1 MSIAGAGC
9 FVRCGAG
16 PMTQMIPLPARKALG
31 APFLLGTDGT
41 SHKLEPVE
49 LGAVGGFKEAWLQQL
64 IHDHPEILPIAQI
77 EPGFGAP
84 VAVVREMA
92 CGHGFIDNLFITPRG
107 DIVLVETKLWRNP
120 QARREVIAQA
130 LDYVAALM
138 TMDYASFEAAATK
151 AGLTATSLHALVAD
165 QADALE
171 ESAFF
176 DALAR
181 NLKRGRMLVLALGDG
196 IRQEAESLADL
207 VQNQMMAQFT
217 FALVEIKIYRNASTG
232 EIIALPS
239 TLAQTV
245 MIERGILIFNEGV
258 PTIQPVPAKAVT
270 KPKSITEDL
279 FYEALAAKHPALP
292 AAIKIFLAEAAALG
306 VYPDFQASLNLK
318 VDIADAP
325 RPLNIGYI
333 QKNGQLW
340 TNPVRGVA
348 GDTLA
353 LAYAQRLADL
363 IGGKVAMPDEIYV
376 TTNGT
381 SAPSV
386 ANLLPDQRQG
396 WLSAIQA
403 LIQGFQA
410 QQGEQN

>member
-1 MSIAGAGC
+1 MPQMSAIH
-9 FVRCGAG
+9 
-16 PMTQMIPLPARKALG
+16 PRKALG
-31 APFLLGTDGT
+31 VPFLIGTDGT
-41 SHKLEPVE
+41 SHRLEPVA
-49 LGAVGGFKEAWLQQL
+49 LGPSSGYQESWLQQL
-64 IHDHPEILPIAQI
+64 IHAHPEILPISQI
-77 EPGFGAP
+77 EPGFGRP
-84 VAVVREMA
+84 VAVAREVA
-92 CGHGFIDNLFITPRG
+92 CGHGFIDNLFVTPTG

-151 AGLTATSLHALVAD
+151 AGLAATSLHALVAD
-165 QADALE
+165 HADALE

-181 NLKRGRMLVLALGDG
+181 NLRRGRILVLAVGDG

-217 FALVEIKIYRNASTG
+217 FALVEIKLYRNGAG

-245 MIERGILIFNEGV
+245 MIERGILVFNDGV
-258 PTIQPVPAKAVT
+258 PTIQLMPAKTAA
-270 KPKSITEDL
+270 KAKSITEDL
-279 FYEALAAKHPALP
+279 FYEALATKSPALP
-292 AAIKIFLAEAAALG
+292 AAIKAFLAGAAPLG

-318 VDIADAP
+318 VDIADAS

-348 GDTLA
+348 GETLA
-353 LAYAQRLADL
+353 FSYAQRLADL
-363 IGGKVAMPDEIYV
+363 IGGKVATQDDIYV

-386 ANLLPDQRQG
+386 GALLPAHQQD
-396 WLSAIQA
+396 WLTAIKT
-403 LIQGFQA
+403 LIKAVEA
-410 QQGEQN
+410 QQQLEA